1 MKRSQIT
8 VIIATHNRAALLRRA
23 LNSLLA
29 QELPCH
35 EIIVVSD
42 VSDSGTY
49 TVANELL
56 RKGDVFVQ
64 RPGVPGPAAS
74 RNLALKLVTGTDVV
88 FLDDDDAFK
97 PDFLANVSSARCQGL
112 PQEILFTNFE
122 VIHEHVGGE
131 IVPVNLAPFALE
143 QVWIKNF
150 IPNNCLVYPSS
161 VVKDLFYDESIAY
174 EDWDFVLS
182 AHARA
187 PLRHVPVNGP
197 VIYKNA
203 NAEQAARGE
212 KNNAHLME
220 CYIRTYKKHPA
231 TPAVREQRKAF
242 FAGVGID
249 IEAYMQSDFA

>member
-1 MKRSQIT
+1 MNSPAIT
-8 VIIATHNRAALLRRA
+8 VIIATHNRATLLRRA
-23 LNSLLA
+23 LASLLA
-29 QELPCH
+29 QQLPCH

-49 TVANELL
+49 AVANELL
-56 RKGDVFVQ
+56 RKGDVFAQ
-64 RPGVPGPAAS
+64 RPGIPGPAAS

-97 PDFLANVSSARCQGL
+97 PDFLANVAAARAQGL
-112 PQEILFTNFE
+112 PQEILFTSFE
-122 VIHEHVGGE
+122 VIHEHSGGE
-131 IVPVNLAPFALE
+131 LIPVNLAPFALE

-150 IPNNCLVYPSS
+150 IPNNCLVYPAP

-187 PLRHVPVNGP
+187 PLRHVPINGP
-197 VIYKNA
+197 LIYKNA

-212 KNNAHLME
+212 ENNAHLLE
-220 CYIRTYKKHPA
+220 CYIRTYQKHPA
-231 TPAVREQRKAF
+231 TAAVREQRKAF

-249 IEAYMQSDFA
+249 IEACMQRDRA